1 MRFLED
7 VFSAIIS
14 KSWTCNNLMDEWMK
28 KEAKM
33 GYIRMMVWISE
44 KIMFI
49 FKNNNYKERYAI
61 SDLSLTMTDWLT
73 IQPADRHK
81 TIMRPHRKDIL
92 SIRKQT
98 KKIHNYFFLPAASS
112 CWILMAVSRHLLG
125 NQIPVLWSLLW
136 LEYGQGSGLRETWQ
150 LIWEKIG
157 KLTINLGW

>member
-1 MRFLED
+1 
-7 VFSAIIS
+7 
-14 KSWTCNNLMDEWMK
+14 
-28 KEAKM
+28 
-33 GYIRMMVWISE
+33 
-44 KIMFI
+44 
-49 FKNNNYKERYAI
+49 
-61 SDLSLTMTDWLT
+61 MTDWLT

-98 KKIHNYFFLPAASS
+98 KKIHNYFFLPPASS

-157 KLTINLGW
+157 KLIINLGWCSKAKKLMWGEKVWEFFSFFLFQPHGNQLPPGHVGI